1 MEGHSY
7 SDMKLAHLISWLAL
21 FAGLV
26 SAAPETFEIWPEG
39 RMPGKGSQKPEAE
52 RPSND
57 EYHRITHVSRPTLTV
72 FPAKEK
78 NSPAVIV
85 SPGGGYGYV
94 VIDKEG
100 TEIAAWLN
108 RHGITAMVLKY
119 RNPDNREGALQDL
132 QRACRITRSRAA
144 EWNVDPAKV
153 GVMGFSAGGHLSARA
168 SNLKDA
174 SYTSI
179 DGVDQLRC
187 QPDFAVLVYPA
198 YLEKDGRLAPELAVS
213 VSTPPTFLVHNED
226 DAAFIAGS
234 KVYAAALTEHK
245 VSHRFALFATGGH
258 GYGLHCKG
266 EARVWPEQ
274 CADWLSKR

>member
-1 MEGHSY
+1 
-7 SDMKLAHLISWLAL
+7 MKLACLISWFVFLY
-21 FAGLV
+21 AGLV
-26 SAAPETFEIWPEG
+26 SAAPETIEIWPEG
-39 RMPGKGSQKPEAE
+39 RMPGRGSDKPEAE
-52 RPSND
+52 RPSKD
-57 EYHRITHVSRPTLTV
+57 EFHRITHVSRPTLTV
-72 FPAKEK
+72 FPSPRKQ
-78 NSPAVIV
+78 SPAVIV
-85 SPGGGYGYV
+85 CPGGGYGYV

-108 RHGITAMVLKY
+108 RHGITALVLKY

-144 EWNVDPAKV
+144 EWNADPAKV

-168 SNLKDA
+168 SNLKDP
-174 SYTSI
+174 SYALI
-179 DGVDQLRC
+179 DAVDQLRC

-198 YLEKDGRLAPELAVS
+198 YLEMNGKLAPELAVS
-213 VSTPPTFLVHNED
+213 AHTPPTFLVHNED

-234 KVYAAALTEHK
+234 KVYAAALAANK
-245 VSHRFALFATGGH
+245 VPHRFALFANGGH

-274 CADWLSKR
+274 CAEWLTKR